1 MEEEKKDCKSCKKG
15 FDSTQKTAVA
25 ISIYLLITSV
35 YGNVKL
41 FQYIASLF

>member
-1 MEEEKKDCKSCKKG
+1 MEEEKKECKSCKKG
-15 FDSTQKTAVA
+15 FDPTQKTAVV
-25 ISIYLLITSV
+25 ISVYMLITSI